1 MMKTFFCVQQFAFL
15 LMAVVLTST
24 ANADSIDLG
33 AGFNA
38 GSSVQNSYFKI
49 EYNSAY
55 DLTSIVLT
63 ATGTG
68 SATGWSD
75 TWNVADVTAGNF
87 SVNYFTQAT
96 QAFAVNFPNLY
107 ATTLVSGGV
116 ASDNANSI
124 TPSDIAYTLSAVANG
139 ETIQL
144 VFNGG
149 GDTLFLGLDQYGN
162 PTNASDFGY
171 VATASVAAVPLP
183 GAFYLFAT
191 GVVSFVVSRKR
202 KQAI

>member
-1 MMKTFFCVQQFAFL
+1 MMKTFFCVQQLAFL
-15 LMAVVLTST
+15 LMAAVLTST
-24 ANADSIDLG
+24 AKADSIDLG

-38 GSSVQNSYFKI
+38 DPSVQNSYFKI
-49 EYNSAY
+49 EDNSAY
-55 DLTSIVLT
+55 DLTGILLT

-68 SATGWSD
+68 TAAGWSD
-75 TWNVADVTAGNF
+75 TWNVADITAGNF

-96 QAFAVNFPNLY
+96 EAFAANFPSLY

-116 ASDNANSI
+116 ASENPNSI
-124 TPSDIAYTLSAVANG
+124 TPSDIAYTLSAVVNG

-144 VFNGG
+144 PFNGG
-149 GDTLFLGLDQYGN
+149 GDTLFLGLDQFGN
-162 PTNASDFGY
+162 PTNTNDFGY

-191 GVVSFVVSRKR
+191 GLVSFVVSRKR
-202 KQAI
+202 KQVL